1 MASRRG
7 LIALM
12 LLAPVAVRAQRRHA
26 ELSLDQLFEALKLA
40 PSDEAAH
47 AVEAQIW
54 HAWMQQGT
62 PAVQLLMGRGVRNL
76 QARSLDEALE
86 DFDAVIALAPE
97 MAEGWNK
104 RATVYFL
111 RGEYENAARDIAET
125 LAREPRHFGALA
137 GLSHVREA
145 EQDLLG
151 ALHAF
156 EAALAIHPRLAGGE
170 ERLKELRRKA
180 LGEGI

>member
-1 MASRRG
+1 MPPRR
-7 LIALM
+7 LL
-12 LLAPVAVRAQRRHA
+12 LLAALTVPVVAEAQRRRG

-40 PSDEAAH
+40 PSEEAAR

-54 HAWMQQGT
+54 QVWMAQGS
-62 PAVQLLMGRGVRNL
+62 PAVQLLMRRGLRNL
-76 QARSLDEALE
+76 QLRALEDALE

-97 MAEGWNK
+97 MSEGWNK

-111 RGEYENAARDIAET
+111 RSEYDNAARDIAET

-137 GLSHVREA
+137 GLSQVHEA
-145 EQDLLG
+145 RGDLVA
-151 ALHAF
+151 ALRAY
-156 EAALAIHPRLAGGE
+156 EAALEINPRMPGGE
-170 ERLKELRRKA
+170 ERLRELKRKA